1 MKTKLIL
8 VAAAALMLQGL
19 AVPALAQITTG
30 KPSSKVIRTGNR
42 AEAGDFGLYLGAN
55 LNLYDGFEGET
66 QFKALP
72 LLNFKY
78 MMTDEAELRL
88 GLELYKD
95 SERANGSVENN
106 SSLIPASSRTSDSRA
121 MLYPGF
127 AWHFSSRN
135 LLDVYVGAELP
146 LGWDN
151 YTLASESGAPDGNGV
166 STAMAKTTK
175 RTFIVGLGAFIG
187 MQAYI
192 ADLPLALGVE
202 LGISSRYDIGTKYKH
217 QSETNGSD
225 PQIYYTTT
233 LDPGAVQYDKLRART
248 GEIVGQARITLTYY
262 FK

>member
-95 SERANGSVENN
+95 SERANGSVEQN
-106 SSLIPASSRTSDSRA
+106 SSLLPASSRTSDSRA

-151 YTLASESGAPDGNGV
+151 YTHASESGIDGSGTV
-166 STAMAKTTK
+166 MAKITK
-175 RTFIVGLGAFIG
+175 RTFVVGLGAFIG

-217 QSETNGSD
+217 QTETNGSD
-225 PQIYYTTT
+225 QQIYYTKT
-233 LDPGAVQYDKLRART
+233 LDPGADQYDKLRART